1 MLLFVFFFSV
11 CVQLKLS
18 EGVTELQLDGLI
30 PDTEY
35 MVTVYT
41 VHGDEAGE
49 PVTSQQT
56 TSEHHTHTHTREHT
70 RKHAPSPLIT

>member
-1 MLLFVFFFSV
+1 M
-11 CVQLKLS
+11 QLKLS

-56 TSEHHTHTHTREHT
+56 TSEHQAHTHKHKHTNRLS
-70 RKHAPSPLIT
+70 SPLIT